1 MTITQRLFS
10 TFTLLV
16 MALCTLS
23 VVSLTIISGFQSRFE
38 YVQNNSIPSIKDLNK
53 SLSAA
58 NNLGL
63 SLYKY
68 QSVTDD
74 TQHPAIELK
83 INAVLDDLKKSA
95 DNYMAND
102 ISNDED
108 RGMTEQIYHDID
120 AIRAS
125 LPDFLSAARAHN
137 NSLSNSLLQGDAGIG
152 KNGRKLTDDL
162 NKQIEFNVNI
172 GDNLKLI
179 NESIYKKTIWTM
191 SIAIAFIIIILSFF
205 TIKTILNIR
214 KSLSSMERTMI
225 AASET
230 LDLTCLADESR
241 ADEVG
246 KTAAAFNKLLA
257 KFSETL
263 SAVHSSSLSV
273 SAGSSQIAA
282 GNEDLSSRTEEQAAS
297 LEQTSASMATL
308 SDAVKTNSSSASRAS
323 DLADNAN
330 KLSAENGRSV
340 KEMLLTMEDIRTSS
354 GKISEITGLIEG
366 ISFQTNILALNA
378 AVEAAR
384 AGEHG
389 RGFAVVASEVRNL
402 AQRSSSAAK
411 EIKELIVASV
421 QHVESGTLQA
431 ANVGENTEKVT
442 SSINQVATI
451 VNEIATS
458 AAEQSRGIEQVH
470 LAMGQMDEVTQQNAA
485 LVEEASSASRS
496 LQGQAE
502 TLSALVSAFK
512 LSSESGSK
520 KSDRF
525 VKQPVTRL
533 QPQEAVSA
541 AGNWE
546 SF

>member
-1 MTITQRLFS
+1 
-10 TFTLLV
+10 
-16 MALCTLS
+16 
-23 VVSLTIISGFQSRFE
+23 
-38 YVQNNSIPSIKDLNK
+38 
-53 SLSAA
+53 
-58 NNLGL
+58 
-63 SLYKY
+63 
-68 QSVTDD
+68 
-74 TQHPAIELK
+74 
-83 INAVLDDLKKSA
+83 
-95 DNYMAND
+95 
-102 ISNDED
+102 
-108 RGMTEQIYHDID
+108 
-120 AIRAS
+120 
-125 LPDFLSAARAHN
+125 
-137 NSLSNSLLQGDAGIG
+137 
-152 KNGRKLTDDL
+152 
-162 NKQIEFNVNI
+162 
-172 GDNLKLI
+172 
-179 NESIYKKTIWTM
+179 
-191 SIAIAFIIIILSFF
+191 
-205 TIKTILNIR
+205 
-214 KSLSSMERTMI
+214 MI